1 MQLQK
6 ALLRFRQGIRGVS
19 SVIVIVLSLVILTVV
34 FANVVLWN
42 YEMNQLDWD
51 RTKEDLQITRVVP
64 VLNSSWSPTTREYA
78 VRIGSL
84 LNGSY
89 RDTQVV
95 DGSSETFREGTGLRI
110 DINGTFKIDLAAYSS
125 SSIRSI
131 EIQLVYKA
139 SDTEE
144 TFHLAAYN
152 WSALNYSNVGF
163 NNTLGHTPTG
173 SWDIYSVNLTDDW
186 SSYVSID
193 GSMCIQLRDG
203 AADAN
208 PTIIDIDL
216 LAVRVLTEGAELTF
230 RYQGSVT
237 CHLISIWVDNST
249 YHRRY
254 AVSIYINAGETLT
267 YTSSEIH
274 LPEESYIVKA
284 TTERGNV
291 FVHTVD

>member
-1 MQLQK
+1 MQLRK
-6 ALLRFRQGIRGVS
+6 ALQEFKRNIHGVS

-51 RTKEDLQITRVVP
+51 RTKEDLEITRVVP
-64 VLNSSWSPTTREYA
+64 VLNSSWTSTTKEYTI
-78 VRIGSL
+78 RTGSL

-89 RDTQVV
+89 RETQII

-110 DINGTFKIDLAAYSS
+110 DINGTFRIDFAAHSP
-125 SSIRSI
+125 SSIRSV
-131 EIQLVYKA
+131 EVQLVYRA

-144 TFHLAAYN
+144 TFYLRAYN
-152 WSALNYSNVGF
+152 WSASTYSDIGF
-163 NNTLGHTPTG
+163 NNTSGHTATEN
-173 SWDIYSVNLTDDW
+173 WDIYSVNLTDDW

-193 GSMCIQLRDG
+193 GSMCIQLRDS

-208 PTIIDIDL
+208 PTIINIDF
-216 LAVRVLTEGAELTF
+216 LAVRVLMEGAELAF

-249 YHRRY
+249 YHRRHV
-254 AVSIYINAGETLT
+254 VSIYINAGEPLV
-267 YTSSEIH
+267 YTSTEIH
-274 LPEESYIVKA
+274 LPEESYIVKV

-291 FVHTVD
+291 FVYTVD